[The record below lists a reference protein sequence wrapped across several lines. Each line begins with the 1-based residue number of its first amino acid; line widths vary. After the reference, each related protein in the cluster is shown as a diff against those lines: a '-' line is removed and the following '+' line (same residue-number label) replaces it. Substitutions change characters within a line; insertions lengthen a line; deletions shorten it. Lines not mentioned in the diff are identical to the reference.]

1 MIPPIVKGGQGRSD
15 ADIYQDTA
23 TMTCF
28 MLAIIVLL
36 ALLGVMSWLTGG
48 AL

>member
-15 ADIYQDTA
+15 ADIYQETA
-23 TMTCF
+23 TLTVF
-28 MLAIIVLL
+28 LLAIVILL